1 MMSFW
6 LWSLLVAL
14 VHWTLFFLAS
24 SVVFTTVV
32 AMSWRPAVGPDTDVV
47 VVDPPVVLVEVE
59 VDVEVVVVV
68 VVVVVEVLVDEPV
81 FFPKVPVVEPPSF
94 GGKIPPVILMVSPGV
109 PGNVLIDLLAAE
121 SSFSASVFKPV
132 NFVVISVMDVVHVV
146 VTVVIVVVIKVIFF
160 SILVI

>member
-1 MMSFW
+1 
-6 LWSLLVAL
+6 
-14 VHWTLFFLAS
+14 
-24 SVVFTTVV
+24 
-32 AMSWRPAVGPDTDVV
+32 MSWRPAVGPDTDVV
-47 VVDPPVVLVEVE
+47 LVDPPVVLVEVE

-68 VVVVVEVLVDEPV
+68 VVVVEVLVDEPV
-81 FFPKVPVVEPPSF
+81 LFPKVPVVEPPSF